1 MKSFRLPEMISPSDK
16 ERIAQA
22 IGAAEART
30 AGEIFCVLA
39 RHSSEYALVPLAWA
53 AAVALVLPAPL
64 IYLTLWPAWLIYVV
78 QVVAFVL
85 AALGLSLPTLRFAL
99 VPRRTAHDRAHAE
112 AMRQFFAQGLHQTEE
127 RTGVLIFASLAERYA
142 EIVADAGINAKVAPD
157 VWDRAIAALVAG
169 MKDGR
174 PAEGFIAAIEQSG
187 AVLAQH
193 FPPGTLARDEL
204 PNMLVEI

>member
-1 MKSFRLPEMISPSDK
+1 MKSFRIPEMISPSDK

-22 IGAAEART
+22 IGAAEERT

-39 RHSSEYALVPLAWA
+39 RHSSEYTLVPLAWA
-53 AAVALVLPAPL
+53 AAVALVIPAPL

-78 QVVAFVL
+78 QVVAFML
-85 AALGLSLPTLRFAL
+85 AAIGLSFPGVRFAL

-157 VWDRAIAALVAG
+157 VWDRAIAALVGG
-169 MKDGR
+169 MKDER
-174 PAEGFIAAIEQSG
+174 PAEGFIAAIEQCG